1 MPQYPST
8 SLLRMVSE
16 LTTSIATPLKA
27 LLRAMSTSAR
37 NHPFLSG
44 SENALRQTSLWMMLA
59 TLAPPDSGSFQVKAS
74 GIEPFFLAMKSFSAS
89 SMLGSRYGA
98 S

>member
-1 MPQYPST
+1 MRGILVARKNKAATQDETVDRKRGRDVLNPATRSNH
-8 SLLRMVSE
+8 SF
-16 LTTSIATPLKA
+16 LT
-27 LLRAMSTSAR
+27 
-37 NHPFLSG
+37 G

-74 GIEPFFLAMKSFSAS
+74 GIDPFFLAIKSFKAS